1 MKHRK
6 LQQGDKVE
14 VAAEIRNTGKY
25 AGEEVVQCYLS
36 SPAWQKQG
44 LKQKLVGYQRVSL
57 KPGQAKTVKFCIQEE
72 LLKRWNQTNYDLVAI
87 STEQLTHKQVQK
99 ARQGRQLTLKMMQK
113 VCRALNVAIWE
124 KLTPVQ
130 KEQYF
135 EYMHKHVFNYAKGYD
150 PLWKD
155 PNLNMMA

>member
-1 MKHRK
+1 
-6 LQQGDKVE
+6 
-14 VAAEIRNTGKY
+14 
-25 AGEEVVQCYLS
+25 
-36 SPAWQKQG
+36 
-44 LKQKLVGYQRVSL
+44 
-57 KPGQAKTVKFCIQEE
+57 
-72 LLKRWNQTNYDLVAI
+72 
-87 STEQLTHKQVQK
+87 
-99 ARQGRQLTLKMMQK
+99 MMQK